1 MSLHERLQAVQPSR
15 GNTGCVTC
23 HYLEG
28 LSAADRK
35 AFDDWLAAGHSQIQ
49 LWEICSEEGL
59 TVGDSGFRNHLRHHR
74 MADES

>member
-1 MSLHERLQAVQPSR
+1 MSLQQRLAAVQPSR

-23 HYLEG
+23 KYLEG
-28 LSAADRK
+28 LSSADRA
-35 AFDDWLAAGHSQIQ
+35 AFDHWLASGHSQFQ
-49 LWEICSEEGL
+49 LWEICSAEGL